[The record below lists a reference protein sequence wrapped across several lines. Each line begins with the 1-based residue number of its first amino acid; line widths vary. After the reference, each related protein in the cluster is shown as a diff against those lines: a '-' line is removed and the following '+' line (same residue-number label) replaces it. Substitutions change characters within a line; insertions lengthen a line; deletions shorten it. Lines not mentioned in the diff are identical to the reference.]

1 MINGKEGSV
10 REIMMSMP
18 VTLKPEDT
26 LDMAND
32 IITLGRIRH
41 IPIVEDGRLVGL
53 LSQRDLLGTAATA
66 ILGLKPKTKKAMLK
80 SFQIKEV
87 MRKPVITVNAGT
99 AIKDAAKILADKKIG
114 CLPVVEGDSLIGLV
128 TVTDV
133 LRYVETL

>member
-1 MINGKEGSV
+1 MINGKERSV

-41 IPIVEDGRLVGL
+41 IPIVEEGRLVGL
-53 LSQRDLLGTAATA
+53 LSQRDLLGTAATS
-66 ILGLKPKTKKAMLK
+66 ILGLKPKTKKALLK
-80 SFQIKEV
+80 SFQIREV
-87 MRKPVITVNAGT
+87 MRKAVITTGPGT
-99 AIKDAAKILADKKIG
+99 AITDAAKVMADKKIG
-114 CLPVVEGDSLIGLV
+114 CLPIVEGDSLIGLV
-128 TVTDV
+128 TVTDL